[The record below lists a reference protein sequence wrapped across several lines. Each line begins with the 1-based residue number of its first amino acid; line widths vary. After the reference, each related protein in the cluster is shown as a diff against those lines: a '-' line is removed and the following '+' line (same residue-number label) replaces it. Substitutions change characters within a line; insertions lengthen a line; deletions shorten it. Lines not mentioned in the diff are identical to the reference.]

1 MNEKSDYLQT
11 IEVFKDL
18 HLDDVE
24 RINQQT
30 TMVSYKAGH
39 LFYMPDDPGEVLFIL
54 KKGHVQLY
62 RMLPDGRKLVMAVL
76 GPGMIFG
83 QMALVGQHL
92 YNTFAEAGNDCL
104 ICVWS
109 RQDVEQM
116 LLKYPAIAIRFLEAM
131 GQRLVNME
139 QRLEETTYKRIPAR
153 LAGLLLRL
161 DEENGSNGVVS
172 GFTHQSL
179 ADMLGTY
186 RETATQTL
194 NEFKNQKLIRTGR
207 KSIEIINGQGL
218 KEVATL

>member
-1 MNEKSDYLQT
+1 MHGKTDYLQAVE
-11 IEVFKDL
+11 IFKDL
-18 HLDDVE
+18 HLADVE
-24 RINQQT
+24 QINQQT

-39 LFYMPDDPGEVLFIL
+39 LFYMPNDPAEVLFIL
-54 KKGHVQLY
+54 KQGHVQLY
-62 RMLPDGRKLVMAVL
+62 RILPDGRKLVIAVL

-92 YNTFAEAGNDCL
+92 YNTFAEALDECL

-109 RQDVEQM
+109 RMDIEQM
-116 LLKYPAIAIRFLEAM
+116 VLQFPQIALRFLETM
-131 GQRLVNME
+131 GQRLVNVE

-153 LAGLLLRL
+153 LAALLLRL
-161 DEENGSNGVVS
+161 DEENGSSGVVQ

-194 NEFKNQKLIRTGR
+194 NEFKNQNLIRTGR
-207 KSIEIINGQGL
+207 KSIEIINGPGL
-218 KEVATL
+218 KEIATL